1 MTLAESH
8 TLTYSQNKQYKG
20 HDMKEANTAIERVRD
35 YLALRDS
42 HARASAVDGNHIH
55 GFGTRDGE
63 AVLYADDLH
72 ALLGRSR
79 LLQAERDAALLAD
92 QDAAEA
98 LAEVTEACLRML
110 DAALQGTGKSDMA
123 LKSDGSLTLV
133 DGWRCL
139 AAYNRARSNTTPDG

>member
-1 MTLAESH
+1 
-8 TLTYSQNKQYKG
+8 
-20 HDMKEANTAIERVRD
+20 MKETNTAIERVRA
-35 YLALRDS
+35 YLAMRDS
-42 HARASAVDGNHIH
+42 HAHSSADIANHIH
-55 GFGTRDGE
+55 GFGKKDGSK

-92 QDAAEA
+92 QDAADA

-110 DAALQGTGKSDMA
+110 NAALQGTGKGDMA
-123 LKSDGSLTLV
+123 LTPDGSLTLV